1 MFQNILMLAETERS
15 FGFNFDILESGVVN
29 IAILL
34 TLLFFVGRDFLTS
47 NLSNRQSTIINEIK
61 NADDKLNQALARLQD
76 AKNQATQANLIYQEI
91 NSKAL
96 QEKLT
101 SLDEDYQNTQEKII
115 RQCKNGFTVMNV
127 RKIDVLTEIKNDV
140 TTNAIYAV
148 IKDLENN
155 FTTAD
160 HERLINERINLIKGL
175 G

>member
-47 NLSNRQSTIINEIK
+47 NLSNRQSTIVNEIK

-127 RKIDVLTEIKNDV
+127 RKVDVLTDIKNDI
-140 TTNAIYAV
+140 TTNAIYSV
-148 IKDLENN
+148 IKDLESN

-175 G
+175 A